1 MKGLESII
9 SSTGKCDE
17 MENLVSWAQRSK
29 RILVSVL
36 TRVLKK
42 NKTNR
47 MNKFYKVFFIR
58 LACTI
63 WAV

>member
-17 MENLVSWAQRSK
+17 MENLVSWAQRL

-36 TRVLKK
+36 TRVLKR
-42 NKTNR
+42 NKS
-47 MNKFYKVFFIR
+47 NKINTFYKVFLLDW
-58 LACTI
+58 LA
-63 WAV
+63 

>member
-17 MENLVSWAQRSK
+17 MENLVSWAQRS

-36 TRVLKK
+36 TRVLKR
-42 NKTNR
+42 NKSNR
-47 MNKFYKVFFIR
+47 INTFYKVFLLDW
-58 LACTI
+58 LA
-63 WAV
+63 